1 MTPTPPCF
9 SNLTDIANPITLS
22 KNQNQ
27 ARGWR
32 MATMIIEGDRA
43 KAASGKTYEVR
54 NPATGEIVDEVPAGG
69 AADVDKAAQAASKA
83 FATWS
88 KLPANQR
95 RELLHKASQHM
106 LGKVEEIAVI
116 LTKEQGKTLLES
128 RLEAKRFGENIG
140 WFADLADKIHGRHVR
155 LPDLTTYGLV
165 VRKPIGVCGAIVP
178 WNFPLTLAANKVG
191 PAVAAGNTVVL
202 KPASTTPLSTLACIE
217 ALIEGGLPEGV
228 INVVI
233 GQATGEAIVE
243 HPLIRKIALT
253 GSTPTGKR
261 VMAKAAEHLK
271 KVTLEL
277 GGSDPCIVL
286 DDADLEAAARA
297 ISVGRFFNCGQACLA
312 VKRLYIQEGVYD
324 ALMEKLV
331 ARAAKLKPGNGL
343 DKDSRMGPMH
353 TETQRAEV
361 EAQVKDAVSKGA
373 RAVFGGGR
381 PDGNEYEKGWFIQPA
396 ILENVPDGARM
407 WKEEVFGPA
416 LPVRRIKDL
425 DEGLRLANDSQFGLG
440 SSIWT
445 ANMAH
450 ARRGVQELEAGYT
463 WVNALQIAHD
473 ELPFGGTKQSGF
485 GKEHGVEALLQ
496 YTEEKSVV
504 YGGI

>member
-1 MTPTPPCF
+1 
-9 SNLTDIANPITLS
+9 
-22 KNQNQ
+22 
-27 ARGWR
+27 
-32 MATMIIEGDRA
+32 MATMIIEGERTR
-43 KAASGKTYEVR
+43 AASGKTYEVR
-54 NPATGEIVDEVPAGG
+54 NPATGEVVDEVPAGG
-69 AADVDKAAQAASKA
+69 PTDVDRAAQAAARA
-83 FATWS
+83 FTTWS
-88 KLPANQR
+88 RLPSNER
-95 RELLHKASQHM
+95 REILRKASLHM
-106 LGKVEEIAVI
+106 LSKVEEIAI
-116 LTKEQGKTLLES
+116 LLTKEQGKTLLES
-128 RLEAKRFGENIG
+128 RLEARRFGENIG
-140 WFADLADKIHGRHVR
+140 WFADLADKIHGQYVR

-178 WNFPLTLAANKVG
+178 WNFPLTLAANKVA
-191 PAVAAGNTVVL
+191 PAIAAGNTVVL

-228 INVVI
+228 VNVVV

-243 HPLIRKIALT
+243 HPLIKKIALT

-286 DDADLEAAARA
+286 DDADLEGAARA
-297 ISVGRFFNCGQACLA
+297 ISVGRFFNCGQQCLST
-312 VKRLYIQEGVYD
+312 KRLYVREGAYD

-353 TETQRAEV
+353 SETQRAEV
-361 EAQVKDAVSKGA
+361 EAQVKDAIDRGA
-373 RAVFGGGR
+373 KVLFGGGR
-381 PDGNEYEKGWFIQPA
+381 PKGDAYDNGWFIQPT
-396 ILENVPDGARM
+396 ILGDVPDGSRM
-407 WKEEVFGPA
+407 WTEEVFGPA
-416 LPVRRIKDL
+416 LPVRKVKDL
-425 DEGLRLANDSQFGLG
+425 DEALKLANDTQFGLG

-445 ANMAH
+445 GSMAAAH
-450 ARRGVQELEAGYT
+450 RAVLELEAGYT
-463 WVNALQIAHD
+463 WVNSLVIAHD

-485 GKEHGVEALLQ
+485 GKEHGVEAFMQ

-504 YGGI
+504 YGGV